1 MCKVNSVRS
10 VKEKMSV
17 GGLPSLRSPGHYKLS
32 HRYNDDERRDCAQKE
47 LDIQCLMYIIIFTVE
62 HVRSATNQTIIP
74 ARAGHIESSPE
85 RSASRELSRQ
95 RLLRC
100 RRPAAGQIRDA
111 ATGGCRQAIGQS
123 GSKDVWLFAPVI
135 LSGTGSLSRSW
146 SYRTVAPETRAPV
159 RTQAH
164 ARTDAVRGTTSARRA
179 NDLQFSDSRTNRTAL
194 RCLGS
199 PAQYRASTAAS
210 KKTPVSP
217 ELSAISFADRRLV
230 AAYEELRS
238 QAVQGWRRGPGLT
251 LMMARGFRC
260 WMEACNQLF
269 ANQDSCTQVPDRPA
283 PSMPSGFR
291 GEVVI
296 VLASMLLRR
305 ASKGIA

>member
-1 MCKVNSVRS
+1 MCKVNSVHY
-10 VKEKMSV
+10 VTGKMSDAW
-17 GGLPSLRSPGHYKLS
+17 LLSLHSPSHHTIKHCVNANG
-32 HRYNDDERRDCAQKE
+32 RRTGAQKE
-47 LDIQCLMYIIIFTVE
+47 LDIQYNVYIITFTVK
-62 HVRSATNQTIIP
+62 HVRAATNQAIIL
-74 ARAGHIESSPE
+74 ARAGYVESAPE
-85 RSASRELSRQ
+85 RSAARELSRQ
-95 RLLRC
+95 RVLRC
-100 RRPAAGQIRDA
+100 RRSAAGEIRDA
-111 ATGGCRQAIGQS
+111 AAGGCRQAVGKS
-123 GSKDVWLFAPVI
+123 GSQDVWIFAPVV
-135 LSGTGSLSRSW
+135 LSGTGSLSRCW
-146 SYRTVAPETRAPV
+146 SCRTVAPETRAPV
-159 RTQAH
+159 RAQAH
-164 ARTDAVRGTTSARRA
+164 ARTDAVCGTTSVRRA
-179 NDLQFSDSRTNRTAL
+179 DDLQFSDSRTNRTAL

-199 PAQYRASTAAS
+199 PAQYRASAAAS

-217 ELSAISFADRRLV
+217 EPSAISFADPRLV

-269 ANQDSCTQVPDRPA
+269 ASQDSCTQVPDRLA